1 LATVRISDI
10 GGFAALRIL
19 GVELHRGQ
27 EVAITPLAAL
37 LRYSDKNLTFTFEE
51 SDRKELMQIDPEL
64 FDTISEELK
73 KAITTHN
80 DLVGLLLPKKA
91 SAPKKKVAPK
101 SKKSSLTEE

>member
-1 LATVRISDI
+1 MATVRISDF
-10 GGFAALRIL
+10 GGFKPLNIL
-19 GVELHRGQ
+19 GVTLERGQ
-27 EVAITPLAAL
+27 EVPISPLAAL
-37 LRYSDKNLTFTFEE
+37 VRYSDKNLTFAFEE
-51 SDRKELMQIDPEL
+51 SDREELMQIDPEL
-64 FDTISEELK
+64 FETISGELK

>member
-1 LATVRISDI
+1 
-10 GGFAALRIL
+10 
-19 GVELHRGQ
+19 
-27 EVAITPLAAL
+27 
-37 LRYSDKNLTFTFEE
+37 
-51 SDRKELMQIDPEL
+51 MQIDPEL